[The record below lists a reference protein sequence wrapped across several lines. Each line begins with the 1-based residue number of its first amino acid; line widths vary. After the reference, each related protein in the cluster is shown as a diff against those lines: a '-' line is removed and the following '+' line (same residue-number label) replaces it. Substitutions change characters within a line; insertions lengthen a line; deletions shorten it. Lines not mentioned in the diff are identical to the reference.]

1 MIHLSGTSVVA
12 VITNN
17 AQRIPNDDGK
27 LLEMKS
33 KCGSYLGIGEA
44 LVHHTVLYKKN
55 VGDYLRKIRKANGR
69 VLEIDRA
76 MCNIWTHMLVYPG
89 CGPDACVGSRIEEG
103 EFHIV

>member
-1 MIHLSGTSVVA
+1 MVA

-17 AQRIPNDDGK
+17 ARRISNDDEK

-33 KCGSYLGIGEA
+33 KCGSCLGIGEA

-89 CGPDACVGSRIEEG
+89 FGPDAYVGSRIEDSEYR
-103 EFHIV
+103 IL